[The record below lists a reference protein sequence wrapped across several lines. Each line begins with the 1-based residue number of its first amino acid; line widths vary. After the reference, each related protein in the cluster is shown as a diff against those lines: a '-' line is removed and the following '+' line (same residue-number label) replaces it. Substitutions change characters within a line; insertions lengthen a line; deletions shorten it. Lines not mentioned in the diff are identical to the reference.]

1 MIQCQRCQRTL
12 IRQADRCPSCQE
24 ARRLRVLHTKRTPS
38 YTRRQIRCETCGTCF
53 ALLVFDGD
61 SSTTTQKEAK
71 KNDTSSKQDE
81 AG

>member
-1 MIQCQRCQRTL
+1 MIQCQRCLRTL